1 MPRKLLLPVSF
12 NTLRISKSLIR
23 LRLREA
29 RRNAQGK
36 PPAPKPQRKDS
47 AIPYPVVNFKA
58 DGHQLWR
65 LLDYILDSIQQEIVR
80 IVAVPLSMPY
90 LTTVRTPIYVICK
103 GKGGL
108 APPLSGTSYT
118 GGESP

>member
-23 LRLREA
+23 LRLRKRGGMPRGN
-29 RRNAQGK
+29 RRPRSPSGRTQ
-36 PPAPKPQRKDS
+36 PS
-47 AIPYPVVNFKA
+47 LTPVVNFKA

-90 LTTVRTPIYVICK
+90 LTTVRTP
-103 GKGGL
+103 
-108 APPLSGTSYT
+108 TM
-118 GGESP
+118 